1 MKLVTFKQEGNL
13 KVGVKTN
20 DVILDLEKASQA
32 AGLENPGSIK
42 AILERGNKAIDVINQ
57 IVNAVSEIKGAEL
70 FLQESDIEFGPCVP
84 NPGKIICVGL
94 NYKEHVEESNMEVP
108 SHPVLFNKY
117 NNTICGHGDT
127 IEIPFDAVK
136 MDYEAELVIVIG
148 KEAKNVSK
156 EDALDYVFG
165 YCNGNDVSARDLQ
178 FRTVQ
183 WLLGKSC
190 DGFCPI
196 GPYLVTADEVGN
208 PNELDISLKV
218 NGVTKQS
225 SNTKYMIFPCDE
237 LVSYISGYMTLEP
250 GDIILSGTPDGVI
263 LGYPEDQQVWLKS
276 NDVMTVEIEKLG
288 SLTNKLK

>member
-1 MKLVTFKQEGNL
+1 MKLVTFKEKGKL

-20 DVILDLEKASQA
+20 NGILKLEKASDRT
-32 AGLENPGSIK
+32 GFENPGTIK
-42 AILERGNKAIDVINQ
+42 DIIEKGKNAIEAINQ
-57 IVNAVSEIKGAEL
+57 IIQAATVEKNEEL
-70 FLQESDIEFGPCVP
+70 FLLESDIEFGPCVP
-84 NPGKIICVGL
+84 NPSKIICVGL
-94 NYKEHVEESNMEVP
+94 NYRKHAEESNMDVP
-108 SHPVLFNKY
+108 SVPVLFNKFS
-117 NNTICGHGDT
+117 NTVAGHGEW
-127 IEIPFDAVK
+127 IEIPSDAVK

-148 KEAKNVSK
+148 KKAKNVPK
-156 EDALDYVFG
+156 EKALDYVFG

-208 PNELDISLKV
+208 SNELDISLKV
-218 NGVTKQS
+218 NGEIRQS

-237 LVSYISGYMTLEP
+237 LVSYISRYMTLEP

-263 LGYPEDQQVWLKS
+263 LGYPEDEQVWLKS

-288 SLTNKLK
+288 TLTNKLK